1 MQAERAH
8 IRRIHT
14 PEDRAIDVAVTA
26 IECLRLAEFALDN
39 RQHESAVRAE
49 IARYREEIA
58 RQMRWL
64 EKTL

>member
-14 PEDRAIDVAVTA
+14 PENRAIDVAVTA

-58 RQMRWL
+58 KQIKSL
-64 EKTL
+64 EKII